1 MVENNINIRKA
12 IYSDCSNLSKLKRE
26 IWETTYR
33 GIFPDE
39 KIDNYDYE
47 KNQKRF
53 KGFID
58 NEKQELYVVENNNE
72 LVGYTEFGEPFRPF
86 EDYEQ
91 EIGLFYIRKD
101 YQRRGIGKK
110 LFNLALDYIRGTGV
124 SKFFISCHKYNTNAQ
139 EFYKK
144 MGGKIVHV
152 DEDYENDGSPQ
163 VKFEYII

>member
-12 IYSDCSNLSKLKRE
+12 IYSDSSNLSKLKRE